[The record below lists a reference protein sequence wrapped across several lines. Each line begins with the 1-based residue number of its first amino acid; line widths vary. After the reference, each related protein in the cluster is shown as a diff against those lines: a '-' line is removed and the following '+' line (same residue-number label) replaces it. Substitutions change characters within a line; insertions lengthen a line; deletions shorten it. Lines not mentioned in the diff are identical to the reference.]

1 MYASVRVSCAGFVMG
16 FWFWYNLATLL
27 MAVYVAIW
35 FIRLLFFRDIVK
47 EAREF
52 DQRGYLRKDLDQYR
66 RIDSF

>member
-1 MYASVRVSCAGFVMG
+1 MG

-27 MAVYVAIW
+27 MAVYVAFW
-35 FIRLLFFRDIVK
+35 FVRLLFFRDIVK

-66 RIDSF
+66 RLDSF